1 MTTPSELDTY
11 LAERYWT
18 EDDLQRAI
26 RADTAAR
33 GPSIEVSAESGKFLA
48 TVVAMT
54 GAQRVLEV
62 GALFGYS
69 GVWLARALP
78 AGGHLDTVEFA
89 DLHADAAEHW
99 FAEAGLADRVT
110 VHRGAGVD
118 VIPTLSGPY
127 DLAFVDAD
135 KAGYPAYLHLVLE
148 RLRPGGV
155 IVFDNMHWGG
165 RIATPGGGDGADA
178 IREVHDWLA
187 ASDDVV
193 ATTLGIG
200 DGMTVVVKR

>member
-1 MTTPSELDTY
+1 MSRSPEVEAY

-33 GPSIEVSAESGKFLA
+33 GPSIEVSAESGRFLSV
-48 TVVAMT
+48 VVAMT
-54 GAQRVLEV
+54 GARRVLEV
-62 GALFGYS
+62 GSLFGYS

-78 AGGHLDTVEFA
+78 DDGHLDTVEFA
-89 DLHADAAEHW
+89 EFHAGAAEHW
-99 FAEAGLADRVT
+99 FAEAGVADRVT

-118 VIPTLSGPY
+118 VLPTLPGPY
-127 DLAFVDAD
+127 DLAFIDAD
-135 KAGYPAYLHLVLE
+135 KTSYPDYLTLVLE

-155 IVFDNMHWGG
+155 IVFDNMEWGG
-165 RIATPGGGDGADA
+165 RIAAPGAGADTEA
-178 IREVHDWLA
+178 IRAVHDRLA
-187 ASDDVV
+187 ASDEVV